1 MRKKEIKK
9 ILLDDLD
16 KNYKFDVDF
25 KQIYDNYLE
34 KNGTL
39 IQEKQ
44 NLSDYKQK
52 KNPFKIATKWL
63 SVSLACCVVILC
75 VVIGKCFSMHNNSAV
90 IYPGLENYFVSEFS
104 VVDFNKYD
112 VIAYDANTKLYIF
125 EGHTKENDGTGSVV
139 YFYSL
144 LTNEKLN
151 MTIILPSSTREIG
164 NQCYGTLA
172 KFKDD
177 NAIHTIEFSL
187 QVGEQITNYSLQK

>member
-44 NLSDYKQK
+44 NLSDYKQN

-75 VVIGKCFSMHNNSAV
+75 VFIGKYFSMHNNSDV
-90 IYPGLENYFVSEFS
+90 MYPELQQFFSSEFS
-104 VVDFNKYD
+104 VVNSDKYD

-125 EGHTKENDGTGSVV
+125 EGHTKEKDGSGSVV

-144 LTNEKLN
+144 LTNRKAN
-151 MTIILPSSTREIG
+151 ITIILPSSTREIG

>member
-44 NLSDYKQK
+44 NLSDYKQN

-63 SVSLACCVVILC
+63 SVSLAFCVVILC

-90 IYPGLENYFVSEFS
+90 MYPELQQFFSSEFS
-104 VVDFNKYD
+104 VVNSDKYD

-125 EGHTKENDGTGSVV
+125 EGHTKEKDGSGYVV

>member
-44 NLSDYKQK
+44 NLSDYKQN

-75 VVIGKCFSMHNNSAV
+75 VFIGKYFSMHNNSDV
-90 IYPGLENYFVSEFS
+90 IYDGLENYFASNLS
-104 VVDFNKYD
+104 VVDYDKYD
-112 VIAYDANTKLYIF
+112 VIAYDDNTKLYIF
-125 EGHTKENDGTGSVV
+125 EGHTKEKDGSGSVV

-144 LTNEKLN
+144 LTNRKAN
-151 MTIILPSSTREIG
+151 ITIILPSSTREIG

-177 NAIHTIEFSL
+177 NTIHTIEFSL

>member
-90 IYPGLENYFVSEFS
+90 MYPELQQFFSSEFS
-104 VVDFNKYD
+104 VVNSDKYD

-125 EGHTKENDGTGSVV
+125 EGHTKEKDESGYVV

-144 LTNEKLN
+144 LTNRKAN
-151 MTIILPSSTREIG
+151 ITIILPSSTREIG